1 MQDPLYREIILEHW
15 QNPQNYG
22 IVQKPD
28 FDVVEVNTTCGDEI
42 RLTGKIA
49 NGKLVQVQFVSDGC
63 AISKA
68 SASLFTEKIK
78 NMKVSEIQKMTKE
91 AVLKNLPVSITP
103 ARHNCA
109 LLCFRVLQKGLREK
123 KN

>member
-1 MQDPLYREIILEHW
+1 MNDPLYREIILEHW

-22 IVQKPD
+22 VVKNPD
-28 FDVVEVNTTCGDEI
+28 IDVSEVNSTCGDKI
-42 RLTGKIA
+42 RLTAKIK
-49 NGKLVQVQFVSDGC
+49 NNKIVQIQFVSDGC

-78 NMKVSEIQKMTKE
+78 NKDITKIQKLTKE
-91 AVLKNLPVSITP
+91 DVLKNLPVKISP

-109 LLCFRVLQKGLREK
+109 LLCFHALQKGLK
-123 KN
+123 